1 MTVIGERNFYGTKI
15 SIIGA
20 GNVGSTI
27 AYTLTVTGAASE
39 IVMIDIA
46 QEKLLGEALDISQ
59 ASPFSKSVN
68 VYAGTYEDAKD
79 SDIVVITSG
88 IGRRPGQSRLDLAQT
103 NINIIK
109 SIAPQIL
116 KYAPNAVYIIVSNP
130 VDILTY
136 EFIKISDLPKG
147 RVFGTGTS
155 LDTARLRTRLS
166 DYLQIDPKTVNAYV
180 LGEHGDSSF
189 IPWSLARIAGVPLAE
204 FHAAVNPLTKLPLE
218 LDYNEIENYVCT
230 SGSSIIK
237 RKGATFY
244 GVSSCVAYYCRRI
257 IDNMDTVMVASTI
270 LEGEY
275 GITDVALSLMSVING
290 SGVKCTVTPTLTDEE
305 LQKLHNSANVLK
317 GVIAQLEF

>member
-1 MTVIGERNFYGTKI
+1 MGTKI

-27 AYTLTVTGAASE
+27 AYTLTVCGIASE

-59 ASPFSKSVN
+59 AAPFSSSVQ
-68 VYAGTYEDAKD
+68 VYAGNYEDAKD

-88 IGRRPGQSRLDLAQT
+88 IGRKPGQTRLDLAQT

-109 SIAPQIL
+109 SVAPQII
-116 KYAPNAVYIIVSNP
+116 KYAPNAVYIVVSNP
-130 VDILTY
+130 VDVLTY
-136 EFIKISDLPKG
+136 ELIKVSGLPKG

-166 DYLQIDPKTVNAYV
+166 DYLEIDPKTVNAYV

-189 IPWSLARIAGVPLAE
+189 IPWSLARIEGMALKE
-204 FHAAVNPLTKLPLE
+204 FHAAVNPLSTLPLD
-218 LDYNEIENYVCT
+218 LDFSEIENYVCT

-244 GVSSCVAYYCRRI
+244 GVASCVAYFCRRI
-257 IDNMDTVMVASTI
+257 VENIDTVMVASTI
-270 LEGEY
+270 LDGEY
-275 GITDVALSLMSVING
+275 GIHDVALSLMCIING
-290 SGVKCTVTPTLTDEE
+290 SGVKTTLTPTLTEEE
-305 LQKLHNSANVLK
+305 LKKLHHSAEVLK
-317 GVIAQLEF
+317 NSISQLHF

>member
-1 MTVIGERNFYGTKI
+1 MGTKI

-27 AYTLTVTGAASE
+27 AYTLTVTGIASE

-46 QEKLLGEALDISQ
+46 REKLLGEALDISQ
-59 ASPFSKSVN
+59 ASPYSSSVN

-88 IGRRPGQSRLDLAQT
+88 IGRKPGQSRLDLAQT
-103 NINIIK
+103 NVDIIK
-109 SIAPQIL
+109 SVASQIT
-116 KYAPNAVYIIVSNP
+116 KYAPNAVYIMVSNP

-136 EFIKISDLPKG
+136 EFVKISGLPKG
-147 RVFGTGTS
+147 RVIGTGTS

-166 DYLQIDPKTVNAYV
+166 DYLEIDPKTVNAYV

-189 IPWSLARIAGVPLAE
+189 IPWSLAKVEGMPLTE
-204 FHAAVNPLTKLPLE
+204 FHAAVNPLSEFPLE
-218 LDYNEIENYVCT
+218 LDFSEIENYVCT
-230 SGSSIIK
+230 SGISIIK

-244 GVSSCVAYYCRRI
+244 GVSSCVAYICRRI
-257 IDNMDTVMVASTI
+257 VENIDTVTVTSTL

-275 GITDVALSLMSVING
+275 GIRDVALSLMCVLNG
-290 SGVKCTVTPTLTDEE
+290 SGVKTTLTPTMTDEE
-305 LQKLHNSANVLK
+305 LAKLHMSAEVLK
-317 GVIAQLEF
+317 GIISQLQL